1 MIHPRMWFRRA
12 AAHTALLLACI
23 PATALA
29 DAVPPVPLLPFS
41 WDHVPYFVHCSNSS
55 GPVSPAILDL
65 QANAGFT
72 VIQIQQGMDEPG
84 GICPDEHDPVSCNAT
99 GAEAKCAAAA
109 ARIKAKS
116 PAARVLLYYT
126 CDNVRVE
133 SDFGR
138 SLIKSHP
145 ELLLEQLDHQTGKVK
160 GYLYDWSQPATA
172 EVWAKGIA
180 AAVALGNFSGVF
192 IDGYDGWHECFPPVT
207 PPAPPSLSGTP
218 SGPPWR
224 QDNPSGSGLQ
234 HKSGCPIHG
243 VPMTPRGLVN
253 QTAFLTNK
261 NYRSGIALRAALP
274 ASSVMIP
281 NCEGG
286 YGCRDGK
293 GASRLPG
300 FNAVMEEFFGLIDQ
314 LPNATDGTNGKEP
327 GDDESIS
334 SLAKIAHRGTLAEI
348 NWTDE
353 RDQDNSILA
362 LAAYLIGAGEN
373 QFFGAIGWYWNCH
386 EIPVSSLAPLYAKPL
401 GPPLTDAVRT
411 VTPLVGP
418 SSPAMIVS
426 ERRFTHGVR
435 VMLNSSHNLKEGWAR
450 CCIRWGDG
458 SNSSCAPGDCTDVI

>member
-300 FNAVMEEFFGLIDQ
+300 FNAVGRAFKLFYYYPLVFLLLLFSLSRHSMAFAWDAVPVLRA
-314 LPNATDGTNGKEP
+314 LPPLSFLWGSVFRGSCHQKERKR
-327 GDDESIS
+327 D
-334 SLAKIAHRGTLAEI
+334 TL
-348 NWTDE
+348 
-353 RDQDNSILA
+353 LV
-362 LAAYLIGAGEN
+362 
-373 QFFGAIGWYWNCH
+373 H
-386 EIPVSSLAPLYAKPL
+386 PVSRTPSKATWASVTE
-401 GPPLTDAVRT
+401 PPIPRLTPMGT
-411 VTPLVGP
+411 GT
-418 SSPAMIVS
+418 
-426 ERRFTHGVR
+426 F
-435 VMLNSSHNLKEGWAR
+435 KEG
-450 CCIRWGDG
+450 
-458 SNSSCAPGDCTDVI
+458 PLL